1 MKKALY
7 ILVFVF
13 YALSNAQTYSFDY
26 ELMIESV
33 GIKPKQGVYQNKIL
47 INSKDHNYQLI
58 LKEDGTAVLS
68 DNNKKLYINLLIK
81 KDKQTNQTVILF
93 QSERPFNVE
102 KTWYTSAKK
111 IGDNQFLLSTF
122 DQKKMKRS
130 VNEMKVILEEA
141 PANLLV
147 ISSDLGFG
155 LENSLYKDLVSS
167 LDPTKTYLIRK
178 NTVDYKNG
186 YIFEFNLKNFE
197 KTELS
202 FELPEK

>member
-1 MKKALY
+1 
-7 ILVFVF
+7 
-13 YALSNAQTYSFDY
+13 
-26 ELMIESV
+26 MIESI
-33 GIKPKQGVYQNKIL
+33 GIQPKQKSYTSKIM

-155 LENSLYKDLVSS
+155 LENSLSNDLVSS
-167 LDPTKTYLIRK
+167 LDSTKTYLIRK

-202 FELPEK
+202 FVLPEK

>member
-1 MKKALY
+1 MKKNLII
-7 ILVFVF
+7 ILITLACF
-13 YALSNAQTYSFDY
+13 ANAQKYSFDY

-58 LKEDGTAVLS
+58 LKEDGTAVLA

-81 KDKQTNQTVILF
+81 KDKQTDQTVILF
-93 QSERPFNVE
+93 QSERKFNEE
-102 KTWYTSAKK
+102 KIVYTSAKK
-111 IGDNQFLLSTF
+111 FSENQFLLSTF

-147 ISSDLGFG
+147 INSDLGFG
-155 LENSLYKDLVSS
+155 LENSLYNNLVSS
-167 LDPTKTYLIRK
+167 LDSTKTYLIRK
-178 NTVDYKNG
+178 NTVDYKNS

>member
-111 IGDNQFLLSTF
+111 IGDNQFSLSIY

-155 LENSLYKDLVSS
+155 LENSLSNDLVSS
-167 LDPTKTYLIRK
+167 LDSTKTYLIRK
-178 NTVDYKNG
+178 NTVDYKNS
-186 YIFEFNLKNFE
+186 YIFEFNLNNFE